1 MNTARVIYEGINND
15 LKEELPVLFDRSDSI
30 YLFCQNE
37 YEYYSVLDII
47 QILSEFATI
56 YRFFKHITCQCLSPL
71 VVLDAM

>member
-56 YRFFKHITCQCLSPL
+56 YRFLNTLLVNVCLL
-71 VVLDAM
+71 